1 MRLVQKSLC
10 LLLVVTAPLALL
22 YLHVWSPKPYSAVD
36 LRNRPDRVPEQL
48 LGEPLLG
55 PSNKFAHIPFRLKEE
70 IVELLPRNSCS
81 CEVASGG
88 KLPFPKQLFSQL
100 FSLEFATAFGP
111 AELAQIHSSR
121 ELEYQSY
128 RQRTQSPAE
137 QLLIVRANSPL
148 EYPAQGVEVRPL
160 RTILIPGLSLQ
171 AASRKLYKVTLIATL
186 GTFDVA
192 AIVEGV
198 KAQGEGET
206 RLSLSAIQLDNLNR
220 QLQFV
225 TYTNTLFHPNTAD
238 TVQFATDGH
247 QASFTIRIRHAP
259 TPKLYNPGTPG
270 DGGDYNISALVTIA
284 TKTFLRY
291 DKLRALIASIRR
303 FYPTVTI
310 IIADDS
316 QHPEPVGGP
325 HIEQYFM
332 PFGKV
337 RSLWRHRRRD
347 LGVQGL
353 GGGGAQVAGPG
364 TDMSPTSSPDTQ
376 GWFAGRNLAISQVT
390 TKYVL
395 WVDDDFIFTPRTRV
409 EKLVDVLEKTS
420 LDLVGGGVR
429 EITGVTTT
437 YRQKI
442 SVQMGGEEGDCL
454 QTRQGYHHL
463 LEGFPGC
470 VVTDGVVNFFLAR
483 TAKVLEVGFDPRL
496 SRVAHL
502 EFFIDGLGVLHV
514 GSCAD
519 VVVDHA
525 SKLKLPWQKSES
537 EKQYAK
543 FRYPTS
549 GDSSVSVKHGL
560 FYFKNRFKCMTSN

>member
-10 LLLVVTAPLALL
+10 LLLVATASLALL
-22 YLHVWSPKPYSAVD
+22 YLHIWSPKAYSTVD
-36 LRNRPDRVPEQL
+36 LRNRPDRAPEQL

-55 PSNKFAHIPFRLKEE
+55 PSNKYAHIPFRLKEE
-70 IVELLPRNSCS
+70 ILELLPQNSCS
-81 CEVASGG
+81 CEVVPGRN
-88 KLPFPKQLFSQL
+88 LPFPKQLFGQL
-100 FSLEFATAFGP
+100 YSLEFTAAFGP
-111 AELAQIHSSR
+111 TELERIHSTR
-121 ELEYQSY
+121 EQEYQSDQ
-128 RQRTQSPAE
+128 RRTQSPAD

-171 AASRKLYKVTLIATL
+171 AASRKLYEVTLAASL
-186 GTFDVA
+186 GTFNVA
-192 AIVEGV
+192 AVVEGV

-206 RLSLSAIQLDNLNR
+206 RLSLSSDQLDNLNR

-238 TVQFATDGH
+238 TVQFATNGH

-259 TPKLYNPGTPG
+259 TPKLYNPGSPG
-270 DGGDYNISALVTIA
+270 EGGADYNITALVSIA

-332 PFGKV
+332 PFGK
-337 RSLWRHRRRD
+337 
-347 LGVQGL
+347 
-353 GGGGAQVAGPG
+353 
-364 TDMSPTSSPDTQ
+364 

-420 LDLVGGGVR
+420 LDLVGGAVR
-429 EITGVTTT
+429 EITGFTTT

-442 SVQMGGEEGDCL
+442 SVQAGGEEGDCL
-454 QTRQGYHHL
+454 QIRQGYYHL

-483 TAKVLEVGFDPRL
+483 TAKVLQVGFDPRL

-525 SKLKLPWQKSES
+525 SKIKLPWQKTDS

-549 GDSSVSVKHGL
+549 ADSSVKRSL
-560 FYFKNRFKCMTSN
+560 FYFKNHFKCMTGN

>member
-1 MRLVQKSLC
+1 RNTSPHSWQPQAKKGASGQELNWGAKSGWSRGPNRAETDMGTVPEPTCQTGPPRVPSPAPISPPLPAWGAPSHLPAAPCRMRLVQKSLC
-10 LLLVVTAPLALL
+10 LLLVVTASLALL
-22 YLHVWSPKPYSAVD
+22 YLHVWSPKPYSTVD
-36 LRNRPDRVPEQL
+36 LRNRPDRAPEQL

-70 IVELLPRNSCS
+70 IVE
-81 CEVASGG
+81 
-88 KLPFPKQLFSQL
+88 
-100 FSLEFATAFGP
+100 
-111 AELAQIHSSR
+111 
-121 ELEYQSY
+121 
-128 RQRTQSPAE
+128 TQSPAE

-160 RTILIPGLSLQ
+160 RTILIPGECLSLL
-171 AASRKLYKVTLIATL
+171 RRVTLTATL

-192 AIVEGV
+192 AVVEAV

-206 RLSLSAIQLDNLNR
+206 RLSLSATQLDNLNR
-220 QLQFV
+220 QLQFI

-270 DGGDYNISALVTIA
+270 DADYNISALVTIA

-332 PFGKV
+332 PFGK
-337 RSLWRHRRRD
+337 
-347 LGVQGL
+347 
-353 GGGGAQVAGPG
+353 
-364 TDMSPTSSPDTQ
+364 

-395 WVDDDFIFTPRTRV
+395 WVDDDFIFTPRTRM

-525 SKLKLPWQKSES
+525 SKIKLPWQKSES

-549 GDSSVSVKHGL
+549 GDSSISVKHGL

>member
-1 MRLVQKSLC
+1 MPRHVPAVPAAGMRLVQKSLC
-10 LLLVVTAPLALL
+10 LLLVVTASLALL
-22 YLHVWSPKPYSAVD
+22 YLHVWSAKPYSAVD
-36 LRNRPDRVPEQL
+36 LRNRPARAPEQ
-48 LGEPLLG
+48 LLG

-100 FSLEFATAFGP
+100 YSLEFATAFSP

-171 AASRKLYKVTLIATL
+171 AASSELYKVTLTATL

-192 AIVEGV
+192 AVVEGV
-198 KAQGEGET
+198 RAQGEGET
-206 RLSLSAIQLDNLNR
+206 RLSLSATQLDNLNR

-270 DGGDYNISALVTIA
+270 DGRDYNVSALVTIA

-316 QHPEPVGGP
+316 QHPEPVGGA

-332 PFGKV
+332 PFGK
-337 RSLWRHRRRD
+337 
-347 LGVQGL
+347 
-353 GGGGAQVAGPG
+353 
-364 TDMSPTSSPDTQ
+364 

-442 SVQMGGEEGDCL
+442 SVQLGGEEGDCL

-543 FRYPTS
+543 FRYPAS
-549 GDSSVSVKHGL
+549 GDRSVSVKHGL
-560 FYFKNRFKCMTSN
+560 FYFKNHFKCMTAN